1 MQLITTNSAL
11 RDFCARVAAEPCLA
25 VDTEF
30 IRETT
35 FWPELC
41 LIQAAGA
48 ETAALIDPLAAN
60 LDLAPFF
67 RLLQNPAICKVLHG
81 GQQDIEIFY
90 HLSGAM
96 PTPVFDTQIA
106 AMACGFGNAVGY
118 ETLVQALLDK
128 TLNKRERLTDW
139 RRRPLAQEQ
148 LTYALADVTHLHA
161 LYHHLRAALAS
172 RKRSDW
178 IKDETAKLT
187 DPALYDMTVDRVW
200 QRLML
205 QDKRVGVRAVGY
217 ALTAWREQEAQR
229 RNRPRRHILKD
240 ELLRLLAKTPP
251 RSAQDLRGQRNLP
264 LGFRHG
270 KLALSLLPV
279 IEKALRDPAKTAPP
293 PAPSA
298 PPPRAAALPGLLKL
312 LLAHC
317 ADAHQVAPKLLAS
330 ADELAAFAS
339 AEPPSDS
346 PILRGWRREI
356 FGRHLLALL
365 AGGLCLRIR
374 DGALDFVPLTG
385 NKLPQTEAHQN
396 ADRSR
401 QRHREQEPQKA
412 EQIAARGQGEN
423 HPDRMQRHPIANQK
437 G

>member
-11 RDFCARVAAEPCLA
+11 QDFCARVAAEPCLA

-48 ETAALIDPLAAN
+48 HTAALIDPLAEN

-67 RLLQNPAICKVLHG
+67 RLLQQPSICKVLHG

-90 HLSGAM
+90 QLGGVM

-106 AMACGFGNAVGY
+106 AMVCGFGNAVGY

-128 TLNKRERLTDW
+128 TLNKRARVTDW
-139 RRRPLAQEQ
+139 RRRPLAPEQ

-161 LYHHLRAALAS
+161 LYHCLRAELTR

-178 IKDETAKLT
+178 IKEETAKLT
-187 DPALYDMTVDRVW
+187 DPQLYDMTVARVW

-205 QDKRVGVRAVGY
+205 QDKRAAVRAVAH

-229 RNRPRRHILKD
+229 RNKPRRHILKD
-240 ELLRLLAKTPP
+240 EILRTLAKTPP
-251 RSAQDLRGQRNLP
+251 RSVQELQGQRNLP

-270 KLALSLLPV
+270 KTARALLPV
-279 IEKALRDPAKTAPP
+279 IEKALSDPAATAPP
-293 PAPSA
+293 
-298 PPPRAAALPGLLKL
+298 L
-312 LLAHC
+312 
-317 ADAHQVAPKLLAS
+317 
-330 ADELAAFAS
+330 

-346 PILRGWRREI
+346 PILQGWRREV
-356 FGRHLLALL
+356 FGRHLQALL

-374 DGALDFVPLTG
+374 DGALDFVPLAG
-385 NKLPQTEAHQN
+385 DKFPQAEAHQN

-401 QRHREQEPQKA
+401 QRHGEQEPQKA

-423 HPDRMQRHPIANQK
+423 HPDRMQRHPVADQK
-437 G
+437 GR